1 MQKCLFLV
9 ADLIVITDPKSLLSI
24 FNSRNLCTI
33 LNPHILKLKEKTIS
47 YYPEKWHKAAD
58 AVSHNPPD
66 STSELY
72 LLPSPQYLEDLNQI
86 KDALDNVCAILLAHI
101 SNTTPAF
108 INYDNLITFVAL
120 DAEFKSDEPYQL
132 LKQKFQNGFPRT

>member
-1 MQKCLFLV
+1 M
-9 ADLIVITDPKSLLSI
+9 
-24 FNSRNLCTI
+24 
-33 LNPHILKLKEKTIS
+33 
-47 YYPEKWHKAAD
+47 
-58 AVSHNPPD
+58 
-66 STSELY
+66 
-72 LLPSPQYLEDLNQI
+72 LPSPQYLEDLNQI